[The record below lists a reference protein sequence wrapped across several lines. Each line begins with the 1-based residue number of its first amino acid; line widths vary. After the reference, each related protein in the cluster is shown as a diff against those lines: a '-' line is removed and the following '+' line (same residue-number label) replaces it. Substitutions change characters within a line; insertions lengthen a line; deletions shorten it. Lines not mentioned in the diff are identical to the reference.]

1 MKLKAFSVSEV
12 ASYLDRI
19 IGNDPILFNLRIK
32 GEISNLKFH
41 KEGNIYFSIKES
53 DCKMNCIIFSS
64 TEIPI
69 ESLKDGNK
77 VVISG
82 RLNYY
87 KKDGSTTI
95 FVKSLEQEGLGE
107 LYKKFLE
114 LKSELEEKGL
124 FDSIWKKEIPKYP
137 KKIGIVTSPTGAVI
151 QDIKK
156 VIERRNPSVEVYL
169 YPVSVQGE
177 KSIQE
182 ICEGIEYFNKNLKVD
197 TLILARGGGSLEEIW
212 SFNEK
217 EVAMSIFESQIPII
231 SAIGHE
237 TDYTIS
243 DLVSDLRASTP
254 SVAAELAVMDMKDMR
269 QRALNLMESIEKK
282 VENLVL
288 YKTRELEDNFFDIE
302 NHIKS
307 RLREENLKLE
317 YLGQLISKVNPLLP
331 LEKGYAVVKKEGKS
345 ILSVENISLED
356 IIKVRLIDGEMDCKV
371 EKIVSQGG
379 FKSYEV

>member
-197 TLILARGGGSLEEIW
+197 TLILARGGGSLEEMW

-269 QRALNLMESIEKK
+269 QRALNLIESIEKK

-307 RLREENLKLE
+307 RLKEENLKLE

>member
-107 LYKKFLE
+107 LYKKFVE

>member
-307 RLREENLKLE
+307 RLKEENLKLE
-317 YLGQLISKVNPLLP
+317 YLGRLISKVNPLLP

>member
-95 FVKSLEQEGLGE
+95 FVKNLEQEGLGE

-379 FKSYEV
+379 F

>member
-307 RLREENLKLE
+307 RLKEENLKLE

>member
-69 ESLKDGNK
+69 ESLKDVNK

-317 YLGQLISKVNPLLP
+317 YLGQLINKVNPLLP

>member
-307 RLREENLKLE
+307 KLKEENLRLE

>member
-32 GEISNLKFH
+32 GEISNLKVH

-288 YKTRELEDNFFDIE
+288 YKTREIEDNFFDIE

>member
-77 VVISG
+77 VLISG

-107 LYKKFLE
+107 LYKKFVE

-156 VIERRNPSVEVYL
+156 VIERRNPSVEIYL

-307 RLREENLKLE
+307 RLKEENLKLE

>member
-124 FDSIWKKEIPKYP
+124 FDLIWKKEIPKYP

-156 VIERRNPSVEVYL
+156 VIERRNPSVEIYL

-307 RLREENLKLE
+307 RLKEENLKLQ

>member
-307 RLREENLKLE
+307 RLKEENLKLE
-317 YLGQLISKVNPLLP
+317 YLGRLISKVNPLLP

-356 IIKVRLIDGEMDCKV
+356 IIKVRIIDGEMDCKV

>member
-95 FVKSLEQEGLGE
+95 FVKNLEQEGLGE

>member
-197 TLILARGGGSLEEIW
+197 TLILARGGGSLEEMW

>member
-197 TLILARGGGSLEEIW
+197 TLILARGGGSLEEI
-212 SFNEK
+212 
-217 EVAMSIFESQIPII
+217 
-231 SAIGHE
+231 
-237 TDYTIS
+237 
-243 DLVSDLRASTP
+243 
-254 SVAAELAVMDMKDMR
+254 
-269 QRALNLMESIEKK
+269 
-282 VENLVL
+282 
-288 YKTRELEDNFFDIE
+288 
-302 NHIKS
+302 
-307 RLREENLKLE
+307 
-317 YLGQLISKVNPLLP
+317 
-331 LEKGYAVVKKEGKS
+331 
-345 ILSVENISLED
+345 
-356 IIKVRLIDGEMDCKV
+356 
-371 EKIVSQGG
+371 
-379 FKSYEV
+379 

>member
-197 TLILARGGGSLEEIW
+197 TLILARGGGSLEEMW

-307 RLREENLKLE
+307 RLKEENLKLE

>member
-197 TLILARGGGSLEEIW
+197 TLILARGGGSLEEMW

-307 RLREENLKLE
+307 RLKEENLKLE

-356 IIKVRLIDGEMDCKV
+356 IIKVRLIDGEMDCKI

>member
-288 YKTRELEDNFFDIE
+288 YKTREIEDNFFDIE

>member
-197 TLILARGGGSLEEIW
+197 TLILARGGGSLEEMW

-269 QRALNLMESIEKK
+269 QRALNLIESIEKK

-307 RLREENLKLE
+307 RLKEENLKLE

-356 IIKVRLIDGEMDCKV
+356 IIKVRLIDGEMDCKI

>member
-307 RLREENLKLE
+307 RLKEENLKLE

-356 IIKVRLIDGEMDCKV
+356 IIKVRIIDGEMDCKV

>member
-77 VVISG
+77 VLISG

-317 YLGQLISKVNPLLP
+317 YLGQLINKVNPLLP

>member
-77 VVISG
+77 VLISG

-95 FVKSLEQEGLGE
+95 FVKNLEQEGLGE
-107 LYKKFLE
+107 LYKKFVE

>member
-307 RLREENLKLE
+307 RFKEENLKLE

>member
-69 ESLKDGNK
+69 ESLRDGNK

-307 RLREENLKLE
+307 RLKEENLKLE

>member
-69 ESLKDGNK
+69 ESLRDGNK

>member
-137 KKIGIVTSPTGAVI
+137 KKIGIVASPTGAVI

-197 TLILARGGGSLEEIW
+197 TLILARGGGSLEEMW

-269 QRALNLMESIEKK
+269 QRALNLIESIEKK

-307 RLREENLKLE
+307 RLKEENLKLE